1 MKKRQILRVYAC
13 KKNLLQREKRNS
25 TESPPPSQ
33 GAQRPQRGRVGEGG
47 ADNYPAS
54 MGHVFNWS
62 LSSNKRSLLY
72 PCHHNR
78 LPKPARDQNAAIGE
92 QALWITPTP
101 TLPRCGRGRVLQ
113 GRELNIGGR
122 AIKKIALAALLITQL
137 PTHAL
142 TLELALDGQIHGV
155 PVENLQLRVESD
167 DYQHWH
173 VSGQLPATRLA
184 GSSLKNTVLEAQLRR
199 DGDHLAIETLALRSQ
214 RGKTPLRL
222 NADRIL
228 LQNLLRG
235 ELQLPP
241 RAKLRLQAGKHTLQT
256 TLSAA
261 NGSAHLAADL
271 PLALVQTLLNAR
283 GIQTGGSLRPD
294 LTLRQTADGLRLTG
308 SVALDDVH
316 YNSAD
321 SLQAAEHLGG
331 SATLDLHQHGDRWQ
345 GDLSLHLDRGEILI
359 SPAYLKLDGA
369 PIDLTARLDGQP
381 GRLALRDLTLDD
393 GKTHARADLDWNT
406 AQNRLT
412 ALTLHQ
418 LSGDADNLYRRYLK
432 PMLGDGLFGD
442 AELKGS
448 LYLRGNYRD
457 GKIGE
462 LAAVLHHI
470 TLTDRQGRYQLRDLD
485 GQAGNNG
492 APSRLTLA
500 GARWHKLPV
509 GALRAE
515 LRWDAS
521 GVTLQKPLHIPLLD
535 GGITI
540 HRLAPQGDNYK
551 ISAQIEPISLA
562 HLGEAL
568 DTVRFRGMISG
579 TLPDIRLARDGL
591 QLQQPVNVA
600 LFDGNIQIEQ
610 LHISRF
616 FSDAPLAVFNL
627 SLHHLD
633 LQQLTNAFGIGEI
646 EGRIEGSA
654 EDVVLTNWRP
664 QYFRARLQT
673 PAQNPG
679 RRRISHEAVAYLSR
693 VGDGG
698 SNLMVSQ
705 FIRVL
710 NRFPY
715 DKLGFSAELANG
727 VLKLDG
733 IAPAADGQNGY
744 YLVKGR
750 GVPHLDIIGH
760 TREID
765 WAELLNRLKSA
776 SESEGAQVES
786 KLGQ

>member
-1 MKKRQILRVYAC
+1 MKKLHNLRPLARKKRLRQQ
-13 KKNLLQREKRNS
+13 KSHNP
-25 TESPPPSQ
+25 TERLPPP
-33 GAQRPQRGRVGEGG
+33 VGLEQLARSARKGWGG
-47 ADNYPAS
+47 VTRFITAAKLPLL
-54 MGHVFNWS
+54 
-62 LSSNKRSLLY
+62 LS
-72 PCHHNR
+72 
-78 LPKPARDQNAAIGE
+78 
-92 QALWITPTP
+92 
-101 TLPRCGRGRVLQ
+101 
-113 GRELNIGGR
+113 
-122 AIKKIALAALLITQL
+122 ALLIL
-137 PTHAL
+137 PAHAL
-142 TLELALDGQIHGV
+142 TVELELDGQIAGV
-155 PVENLQLRVESD
+155 SVNHLQLRAESG

-173 VSGQLPATRLA
+173 LSGKLPATRLA
-184 GSSLKNTVLEAQLRR
+184 NTPLKNTVLDARLRR
-199 DGDHLAIETLALRSQ
+199 DGDSLAIEALALRSQ
-214 RGKTPLRL
+214 RGNTPLRL
-222 NADRIL
+222 NADRIH

-235 ELQLPP
+235 ELQLSPG
-241 RAKLRLQAGKHTLQT
+241 ATLRLQAGKHTLQT

-308 SVALDDVH
+308 SVALDDLR

-331 SATLDLHQHGDRWQ
+331 SATLDLHQQGERWQ
-345 GDLSLHLDRGEILI
+345 GDIRLHLDRGEILI
-359 SPAYLKLDGA
+359 TPYYLKLDGA
-369 PIDLTARLDGQP
+369 PLDLSARLDWQP

-393 GKTHARADLDWNT
+393 GATRAEAALDWNL

-442 AELKGS
+442 AELRGS

-462 LAAVLHHI
+462 LAVVLHHI
-470 TLTDRQGRYQLRDLD
+470 DIEDRQGRYQLRDLD

-515 LRWDAS
+515 LRWNAA
-521 GVTLQKPLHIPLLD
+521 GVTLEKPLRIPLLD

-540 HRLAPQGDNYK
+540 SRLEPHGDHYK
-551 ISAQIEPISLA
+551 LSAHIDPISLT

-591 QLQQPVNVA
+591 QLRQPVNVA
-600 LFDGNIQIEQ
+600 VFDGNVQIER

-627 SLHHLD
+627 RLSRLD

-664 QYFRARLQT
+664 QHFRARLHT
-673 PAQNPG
+673 PAHNPG

-698 SNLMVSQ
+698 SNLMVNQ

-733 IAPAADGQNGY
+733 IAPAPDGQNGY

-750 GVPHLDIIGH
+750 GLPHLDIIGH
-760 TREID
+760 TRKID
-765 WAELLNRLKSA
+765 WGELLNRLKSA
-776 SESEGAQVES
+776 TESEGAQVES
-786 KLGQ
+786 KLGR

>member
-1 MKKRQILRVYAC
+1 MKKLKEHVLA
-13 KKNLLQREKRNS
+13 LL
-25 TESPPPSQ
+25 
-33 GAQRPQRGRVGEGG
+33 
-47 ADNYPAS
+47 
-54 MGHVFNWS
+54 
-62 LSSNKRSLLY
+62 LL
-72 PCHHNR
+72 
-78 LPKPARDQNAAIGE
+78 A
-92 QALWITPTP
+92 
-101 TLPRCGRGRVLQ
+101 TLP
-113 GRELNIGGR
+113 
-122 AIKKIALAALLITQL
+122 A
-137 PTHAL
+137 HAL
-142 TLELALDGQIHGV
+142 TIELELDGQIAGV
-155 PVENLQLRVESD
+155 PVNHLQLRAESD

-173 VSGQLPATRLA
+173 VSGKLPASRLA
-184 GSSLKNTVLEAQLRR
+184 NTPLKNTVLDARLRR
-199 DGDHLAIETLALRSQ
+199 DGDSLAIETLALRSQ
-214 RGKTPLRL
+214 RGNTALQL
-222 NADRIL
+222 TADRIL
-228 LQNLLRG
+228 LQHLLRG

-241 RAKLRLQAGKHTLQT
+241 GTTLRLQAGKHTLQT
-256 TLSAA
+256 TLGAA
-261 NGSAHLAADL
+261 NGSTHLAADL
-271 PLALVQTLLNAR
+271 PLALVQTLLNAH
-283 GIQTGGSLRPD
+283 GIQLGGTLRPD
-294 LTLRQTADGLRLTG
+294 LTLRQNGDGLRITG
-308 SVALDDVH
+308 SVALDDIH

-381 GRLALRDLTLDD
+381 GRLTLRDLTLDD
-393 GKTHARADLDWNT
+393 GKTHAHADLDWNL
-406 AQNRLT
+406 AHKRLT

-442 AELKGS
+442 AELQGS

-457 GKIGE
+457 GKLGE

-470 TLTDRQGRYQLRDLD
+470 TLTDRQGRYELRDLD

-492 APSRLTLA
+492 EPSRLSLA

-509 GALRAE
+509 GAMRAE

-535 GGITI
+535 GGITL
-540 HRLAPQGDNYK
+540 HRLTPRGDNYQ
-551 ISAQIEPISLA
+551 ISAQIDPISLT

-591 QLQQPVNVA
+591 QLRQPVNVA
-600 LFDGNIQIEQ
+600 VFDGNVQIEQ

-627 SLHHLD
+627 SLHRLD

-673 PAQNPG
+673 SAQNPG

-693 VGDGG
+693 ASDGG

-715 DKLGFSAELANG
+715 DKLGFSGELANG

>member
-1 MKKRQILRVYAC
+1 MGAASKRRFLAC
-13 KKNLLQREKRNS
+13 
-25 TESPPPSQ
+25 
-33 GAQRPQRGRVGEGG
+33 
-47 ADNYPAS
+47 
-54 MGHVFNWS
+54 
-62 LSSNKRSLLY
+62 
-72 PCHHNR
+72 
-78 LPKPARDQNAAIGE
+78 I
-92 QALWITPTP
+92 
-101 TLPRCGRGRVLQ
+101 
-113 GRELNIGGR
+113 
-122 AIKKIALAALLITQL
+122 IALILLATAL
-137 PTHAL
+137 PAHAI

-155 PVENLQLRVESD
+155 PVDNLQLRAESD
-167 DYQHWH
+167 DYQHWR

-184 GSSLKNTVLEAQLRR
+184 GSPLKNTVLDAQLRR
-199 DGDHLAIETLALRSQ
+199 DGDHIAIETLALRSQ
-214 RGKTPLRL
+214 RGNTPLRL
-222 NADRIL
+222 NADRIH

-235 ELQLPP
+235 ELQLSPG
-241 RAKLRLQAGKHTLQT
+241 ATLRLQAGKHTLQT

-271 PLALVQTLLNAR
+271 PLALIQTLLNAH
-283 GIQTGGSLRPD
+283 GIQLGGSLRPD
-294 LTLRQTADGLRLTG
+294 LTLRQTADGLRITG
-308 SVALDDVH
+308 SVALDDLR

-321 SLQAAEHLGG
+321 SMQAAEHLHG
-331 SATLDLHQHGDRWQ
+331 SARLDLRSNGNRWQ
-345 GDLSLHLDRGEILI
+345 GDIALHLTRGEILI
-359 SPAYLKLDGA
+359 TPYYLKIDGA
-369 PIDLTARLDGQP
+369 PLDLSARLDWQP

-393 GKTHARADLDWNT
+393 GATRAEAALDWNL
-406 AQNRLT
+406 AQNRLI
-412 ALTLHQ
+412 ALELHN
-418 LSGDADNLYRRYLK
+418 LRSDADHLYRRYLK
-432 PMLGDGLFGD
+432 PLLGDGLFGD
-442 AELKGS
+442 AELRGS

-457 GKIGE
+457 GKIGD
-462 LAAVLHHI
+462 LAAVLNHI
-470 TLTDRQGRYQLRDLD
+470 HISDRQGRYELHDLD

-492 APSRLTLA
+492 APSRIHIA
-500 GARWHKLPV
+500 SARWHKLPV
-509 GALRAE
+509 GAMRAE

-535 GGITI
+535 GGITL
-540 HRLAPQGDNYK
+540 HRLTPRGDHYK
-551 ISAQIEPISLA
+551 LSAHIDPISLT

-591 QLQQPVNVA
+591 QLRQPVNVA
-600 LFDGNIQIEQ
+600 VFDGNVQIER

-627 SLHHLD
+627 RLSRLD

-664 QYFRARLQT
+664 QHFRARLHT
-673 PAQNPG
+673 PAHNPG

-698 SNLMVSQ
+698 SNLMVNQ

-733 IAPAADGQNGY
+733 IAPAVDGQNGY

-760 TREID
+760 TRTID
-765 WAELLNRLKSA
+765 WQELLNRLKSA
-776 SESEGAQVES
+776 TESEGAQVES
-786 KLGQ
+786 KLGR

>member
-1 MKKRQILRVYAC
+1 MGAASKRRFLAC
-13 KKNLLQREKRNS
+13 
-25 TESPPPSQ
+25 
-33 GAQRPQRGRVGEGG
+33 
-47 ADNYPAS
+47 
-54 MGHVFNWS
+54 
-62 LSSNKRSLLY
+62 
-72 PCHHNR
+72 
-78 LPKPARDQNAAIGE
+78 I
-92 QALWITPTP
+92 
-101 TLPRCGRGRVLQ
+101 
-113 GRELNIGGR
+113 
-122 AIKKIALAALLITQL
+122 IALILLATAL
-137 PTHAL
+137 PAHAL
-142 TLELALDGQIHGV
+142 TLELELDGQIAGV
-155 PVENLQLRVESD
+155 PVNHLQLRAESG

-173 VSGQLPATRLA
+173 LSGKLPATRLA
-184 GSSLKNTVLEAQLRR
+184 NTPLKNTVLDARLRR
-199 DGDHLAIETLALRSQ
+199 DGDSIAIDSLALRSQ
-214 RGKTPLRL
+214 RGNTALQL
-222 NADRIL
+222 TADRIL
-228 LQNLLRG
+228 LQHLLRG

-241 RAKLRLQAGKHTLQT
+241 GATLRLQADKQRLQATLNP
-256 TLSAA
+256 AA
-261 NGSAHLAADL
+261 GGANIAAEL
-271 PLALVQTLLNAR
+271 PLALLPTLLNTR
-283 GIQTGGSLRPD
+283 GIQAGGTLRPD
-294 LTLRQTADGLRLTG
+294 LTLRHDANGLRISG
-308 SVALDDVH
+308 SVSLDDLR

-321 SLQAAEHLGG
+321 SMQAAEHLHG
-331 SATLDLHQHGDRWQ
+331 SARLDLRQHGSRWQ
-345 GDLSLHLDRGEILI
+345 GDIALHLTHGEILI
-359 SPAYLKLDGA
+359 TPYYLKIDGA
-369 PIDLTARLDGQP
+369 PLDLSARLDWQP
-381 GRLALRDLTLDD
+381 GRLTLRDLTLDD
-393 GKTHARADLDWNT
+393 GKTHAHADLDWNL
-406 AQNRLT
+406 AHKRLT

-442 AELKGS
+442 AELQGS

-457 GKIGE
+457 GKIGY
-462 LAAVLHHI
+462 LAAVLNHI
-470 TLTDRQGRYQLRDLD
+470 HISDRQGRYELRDLD

-492 APSRLTLA
+492 EPSRLSLA

-509 GALRAE
+509 GAMRAE

-535 GGITI
+535 GGITL
-540 HRLAPQGDNYK
+540 HRLTPRGDNYQ
-551 ISAQIEPISLA
+551 ISAQIDPISLT

-591 QLQQPVNVA
+591 QLRQPVNVA
-600 LFDGNIQIEQ
+600 VFDGNVQIEQ

-627 SLHHLD
+627 RLSRLD

-664 QYFRARLQT
+664 QHFRARLHT

-698 SNLMVSQ
+698 GGLMVNQ

-715 DKLGFSAELANG
+715 DKLGFSAELTNG

-750 GVPHLDIIGH
+750 GAPRLDIIGH
-760 TREID
+760 TRDID
-765 WAELLNRLKSA
+765 WAELIERIKLA
-776 SESEGAQVES
+776 TVSEDAQVES
-786 KLGQ
+786 KLEK

>member
-1 MKKRQILRVYAC
+1 MKKLHISRCQCRKPASR
-13 KKNLLQREKRNS
+13 KQPNS
-25 TESPPPSQ
+25 PL
-33 GAQRPQRGRVGEGG
+33 PQRGRAGTGF
-47 ADNYPAS
+47 ARILCAAI
-54 MGHVFNWS
+54 
-62 LSSNKRSLLY
+62 RQ
-72 PCHHNR
+72 R
-78 LPKPARDQNAAIGE
+78 TAKPA
-92 QALWITPTP
+92 L
-101 TLPRCGRGRVLQ
+101 
-113 GRELNIGGR
+113 
-122 AIKKIALAALLITQL
+122 ALLLLTAL
-137 PTHAL
+137 SAHAI

-155 PVENLQLRVESD
+155 PVDNLQLRAESD
-167 DYQHWH
+167 DYQHWR

-184 GSSLKNTVLEAQLRR
+184 GSPLKNTVLDAQLRR

-241 RAKLRLQAGKHTLQT
+241 GAKLRLQADKHTLQT

-308 SVALDDVH
+308 SVALDDLR

-331 SATLDLHQHGDRWQ
+331 SATLDLHQQGARWQ
-345 GDLSLHLDRGEILI
+345 GDIRLHLDRGEILI
-359 SPAYLKLDGA
+359 TPYYLKLDGA
-369 PIDLTARLDGQP
+369 PIDITARLDGQP

-393 GKTHARADLDWNT
+393 GKTHAHADLDWNT

-462 LAAVLHHI
+462 LAAVRQHI
-470 TLTDRQGRYQLRDLD
+470 TLTDRQGRYELRDLD

-492 APSRLTLA
+492 EPSRLSLA

-515 LRWDAS
+515 LRWDKS
-521 GVTLQKPLHIPLLD
+521 GVTLEKPLHIPLLD

-600 LFDGNIQIEQ
+600 VFDGSVQIER

-627 SLHHLD
+627 RLSRLD

-664 QYFRARLQT
+664 QYFRARLHT

-693 VGDGG
+693 ASDGG

-715 DKLGFSAELANG
+715 DKLGFSGELANG

-733 IAPAADGQNGY
+733 IAPAVDGQNGY

>member
-1 MKKRQILRVYAC
+1 MGAASKRRFLAC
-13 KKNLLQREKRNS
+13 
-25 TESPPPSQ
+25 
-33 GAQRPQRGRVGEGG
+33 
-47 ADNYPAS
+47 
-54 MGHVFNWS
+54 
-62 LSSNKRSLLY
+62 
-72 PCHHNR
+72 
-78 LPKPARDQNAAIGE
+78 I
-92 QALWITPTP
+92 
-101 TLPRCGRGRVLQ
+101 
-113 GRELNIGGR
+113 
-122 AIKKIALAALLITQL
+122 IALILLATAL
-137 PTHAL
+137 PAHAL
-142 TLELALDGQIHGV
+142 TLELELDGQIAGV
-155 PVENLQLRVESD
+155 PVNHLQLRAESG

-173 VSGQLPATRLA
+173 LSGKLPATRLA
-184 GSSLKNTVLEAQLRR
+184 NTPLKNTVLDARLRR
-199 DGDHLAIETLALRSQ
+199 DGDSIAIDSLALRSQ
-214 RGKTPLRL
+214 RGNTALQL
-222 NADRIL
+222 TADRIL
-228 LQNLLRG
+228 LQHLLRG

-241 RAKLRLQAGKHTLQT
+241 GATLRLQADKQRLQATLNP
-256 TLSAA
+256 AA
-261 NGSAHLAADL
+261 GGANIAAEL
-271 PLALVQTLLNAR
+271 PLALLPTLLNTR
-283 GIQTGGSLRPD
+283 GIQAGGTLRPD
-294 LTLRQTADGLRLTG
+294 LTLRHDANGLRISG
-308 SVALDDVH
+308 SVSLDDLR

-321 SLQAAEHLGG
+321 SMQAAEHLHG
-331 SATLDLHQHGDRWQ
+331 SARLDLRQHGSRWQ
-345 GDLSLHLDRGEILI
+345 GDIALHLTNGEILI
-359 SPAYLKLDGA
+359 TPYYLKIDGA
-369 PIDLTARLDGQP
+369 PLDLSARLDWQP
-381 GRLALRDLTLDD
+381 GRLTLRDLTLDD
-393 GKTHARADLDWNT
+393 GKTHAHADLDWNL
-406 AQNRLT
+406 AHKRLT

-442 AELKGS
+442 AELQGS

-457 GKIGE
+457 GKIGY
-462 LAAVLHHI
+462 LAAVLNHI
-470 TLTDRQGRYQLRDLD
+470 HISDRQGRYELRDLD

-492 APSRLTLA
+492 EPSRLSLA

-509 GALRAE
+509 GAMRAE

-535 GGITI
+535 GGITL
-540 HRLAPQGDNYK
+540 HRLTPRGDNYQ
-551 ISAQIEPISLA
+551 ISAQIDPISLT

-591 QLQQPVNVA
+591 QLRQPVNVA
-600 LFDGNIQIEQ
+600 VFDGNVQIEQ

-627 SLHHLD
+627 RLSRLD

-664 QYFRARLQT
+664 QHFRARLHT

-698 SNLMVSQ
+698 GGLMVNQ

-715 DKLGFSAELANG
+715 DKLGFSAELTNG

-750 GVPHLDIIGH
+750 GAPRLDIIGH
-760 TREID
+760 TRDID
-765 WAELLNRLKSA
+765 WAELIERIKLA
-776 SESEGAQVES
+776 TVSEDAQVES
-786 KLGQ
+786 KLEK

>member
-1 MKKRQILRVYAC
+1 MKKQQILLSRRLFRKPVS
-13 KKNLLQREKRNS
+13 EKWRNS
-25 TESPPPSQ
+25 PSPS
-33 GAQRPQRGRVGEGG
+33 
-47 ADNYPAS
+47 
-54 MGHVFNWS
+54 
-62 LSSNKRSLLY
+62 
-72 PCHHNR
+72 
-78 LPKPARDQNAAIGE
+78 
-92 QALWITPTP
+92 
-101 TLPRCGRGRVLQ
+101 GRGV
-113 GRELNIGGR
+113 GVR
-122 AIKKIALAALLITQL
+122 AKTGSLGTKIAILMLLTAIL
-137 PTHAL
+137 PTHAI
-142 TLELALDGQIHGV
+142 TLELELDGQIRGV
-155 PVENLQLRVESD
+155 PVENLQLRAESD
-167 DYQHWH
+167 DYQHWR

-184 GSSLKNTVLEAQLRR
+184 GSPLKNTVLAAQLRR
-199 DGDHLAIETLALRSQ
+199 DGDHLTIANLALRSQ

-222 NADRIL
+222 SADRIT
-228 LQNLLRG
+228 LQNLLHG

-241 RAKLRLQAGKHTLQT
+241 GTTLRLRTGKHTLQT
-256 TLSAA
+256 TLGAA
-261 NGSAHLAADL
+261 NGSTHLAADL
-271 PLALVQTLLNAR
+271 PLALVQTLLNAH
-283 GIQTGGSLRPD
+283 GIQLGGTLRPD
-294 LTLRQTADGLRLTG
+294 LTLRQNGDGLRITG
-308 SVALDDVH
+308 SVALDDIH

-359 SPAYLKLDGA
+359 TPAYLKLDGA

-381 GRLALRDLTLDD
+381 GRLTLRDLTLDD
-393 GKTHARADLDWNT
+393 GKTHAHADLDWNL
-406 AQNRLT
+406 AHKRLT

-432 PMLGDGLFGD
+432 SMLGDGLFGD
-442 AELKGS
+442 AELQGS
-448 LYLRGNYRD
+448 LHLHGNYRD

-462 LAAVLHHI
+462 LAAVFHHI
-470 TLTDRQGRYQLRDLD
+470 HIKDRQGRYQLRDLD
-485 GQAGNNG
+485 GQVGNNG
-492 APSRLTLA
+492 APSRLSLA

-515 LRWDAS
+515 LRWNAA

-540 HRLAPQGDNYK
+540 QRLTPQDDGYRLAAD
-551 ISAQIEPISLA
+551 IRPISLSR
-562 HLGEAL
+562 LGEAL
-568 DTVRFRGMISG
+568 DTVRFHGNISG
-579 TLPDIRLARDGL
+579 TLPDIRLTRDGL
-591 QLQQPVNVA
+591 RLYQPVNVA
-600 LFDGNIQIEQ
+600 VFDGRVQIEE

-664 QYFRARLQT
+664 QHFRARLQT
-673 PAQNPG
+673 PVQNPG

-715 DKLGFSAELANG
+715 DKLGFSGELANG

-786 KLGQ
+786 KLEK

>member
-1 MKKRQILRVYAC
+1 MPAKSVCDNKKATIPLNGSLPLWDWNSSREVRERAGVG
-13 KKNLLQREKRNS
+13 LLASSPLQNYPYYS
-25 TESPPPSQ
+25 AHYLFSPPTPS
-33 GAQRPQRGRVGEGG
+33 PS
-47 ADNYPAS
+47 NS
-54 MGHVFNWS
+54 NWTDKS
-62 LSSNKRSLLY
+62 RAFPSTTCN
-72 PCHHNR
+72 CA
-78 LPKPARDQNAAIGE
+78 PKAATTNTGTS
-92 QALWITPTP
+92 A
-101 TLPRCGRGRVLQ
+101 
-113 GRELNIGGR
+113 
-122 AIKKIALAALLITQL
+122 
-137 PTHAL
+137 
-142 TLELALDGQIHGV
+142 
-155 PVENLQLRVESD
+155 
-167 DYQHWH
+167 
-173 VSGQLPATRLA
+173 RLA
-184 GSSLKNTVLEAQLRR
+184 NTPLKNTVLDARLRR
-199 DGDHLAIETLALRSQ
+199 DGDSLAIEALALRSQ
-214 RGKTPLRL
+214 RGNTPLRL
-222 NADRIL
+222 NADRIH

-241 RAKLRLQAGKHTLQT
+241 GAKLRLQAGKHTLQT

-271 PLALVQTLLNAR
+271 PLALIQTLLNAH
-283 GIQTGGSLRPD
+283 GIQLGGSLRPD
-294 LTLRQTADGLRLTG
+294 LTLRQTADGLRITG
-308 SVALDDVH
+308 SVALDDLR

-321 SLQAAEHLGG
+321 SMQAAEHLHG
-331 SATLDLHQHGDRWQ
+331 SARLDLRSNGNRWQ
-345 GDLSLHLDRGEILI
+345 GELALHLTRGEILI
-359 SPAYLKLDGA
+359 TPYYLKIDGA
-369 PIDLTARLDGQP
+369 PLDLSAHLDWQP

-393 GKTHARADLDWNT
+393 GATRAEAALDWNLT
-406 AQNRLT
+406 QNRLI
-412 ALTLHQ
+412 ALELHN
-418 LSGDADNLYRRYLK
+418 LRSDADHLYRRYLK
-432 PMLGDGLFGD
+432 PLLGDGLFGD
-442 AELKGS
+442 AELRGS

-457 GKIGE
+457 GKIGD
-462 LAAVLHHI
+462 LAAVLNHI
-470 TLTDRQGRYQLRDLD
+470 HISDRQGRYELHDLD

-492 APSRLTLA
+492 APSRIHIA
-500 GARWHKLPV
+500 SARWHKLPV
-509 GALRAE
+509 GAVRAE
-515 LRWDAS
+515 LRWDAR
-521 GVTLQKPLHIPLLD
+521 GITLQQPLRIPLLD

-540 HRLAPQGDNYK
+540 SRLEPHGDHYK
-551 ISAQIEPISLA
+551 LSAHIDPISLT

-591 QLQQPVNVA
+591 QLRQPVNVA
-600 LFDGNIQIEQ
+600 VFDGNVQIER

-627 SLHHLD
+627 RLSRLD

-664 QYFRARLQT
+664 QHFRARLHT
-673 PAQNPG
+673 PAHNPG

-698 SNLMVSQ
+698 SNLMVNQ

-733 IAPAADGQNGY
+733 IAPAVDGQNGY

-776 SESEGAQVES
+776 TESEGAQVES

>member
-1 MKKRQILRVYAC
+1 MKKLHISRCQCRKPASRKQPNSPLPRRGRAGTGFVRILR
-13 KKNLLQREKRNS
+13 
-25 TESPPPSQ
+25 
-33 GAQRPQRGRVGEGG
+33 
-47 ADNYPAS
+47 
-54 MGHVFNWS
+54 
-62 LSSNKRSLLY
+62 
-72 PCHHNR
+72 
-78 LPKPARDQNAAIGE
+78 AAIR
-92 QALWITPTP
+92 QRTA
-101 TLPRCGRGRVLQ
+101 
-113 GRELNIGGR
+113 
-122 AIKKIALAALLITQL
+122 KSALAFLLLTALSA
-137 PTHAL
+137 HAI

-155 PVENLQLRVESD
+155 PVDNLQLRAESD
-167 DYQHWH
+167 DYQHWR

-184 GSSLKNTVLEAQLRR
+184 GSPLKNTVLDAQLRR

-241 RAKLRLQAGKHTLQT
+241 GAKLRLQAGKHTLQT

-271 PLALVQTLLNAR
+271 PLALVQTLLNTR

-308 SVALDDVH
+308 SVALDDLR

-331 SATLDLHQHGDRWQ
+331 SATLDLHQQGERWQ
-345 GDLSLHLDRGEILI
+345 GDIRLHLDRGEILI
-359 SPAYLKLDGA
+359 TPYYLKLDGA
-369 PIDLTARLDGQP
+369 PIDLSARLDSQP
-381 GRLALRDLTLDD
+381 GRLTLRDLTLDD

-406 AQNRLT
+406 AQKRLT

-462 LAAVLHHI
+462 LAVVLHHI
-470 TLTDRQGRYQLRDLD
+470 DIEDRQGRYQLRDLD

-515 LRWDAS
+515 LRWNAA
-521 GVTLQKPLHIPLLD
+521 GVTLEKPLHIPLLD

-591 QLQQPVNVA
+591 QLRQPVNVA

-627 SLHHLD
+627 SLHRLD

-693 VGDGG
+693 ASDGG

-715 DKLGFSAELANG
+715 DKLGFSGELANG

>member
-25 TESPPPSQ
+25 TESPPPS
-33 GAQRPQRGRVGEGG
+33 QRPQRGRVGEGG

-137 PTHAL
+137 PTHAI
-142 TLELALDGQIHGV
+142 TLELELDGQIRGV
-155 PVENLQLRVESD
+155 PVENLQLRAESD
-167 DYQHWH
+167 DYQHWR

-184 GSSLKNTVLEAQLRR
+184 GSPLKNTVLAAQLRR
-199 DGDHLAIETLALRSQ
+199 DGDHLTIANLALRSQ

-222 NADRIL
+222 SADRIT

-241 RAKLRLQAGKHTLQT
+241 GTTLRLQTGKHTLQT
-256 TLSAA
+256 TLGAA
-261 NGSAHLAADL
+261 NGSTHLAADL
-271 PLALVQTLLNAR
+271 PLALVQTLLNAH
-283 GIQTGGSLRPD
+283 GIQLGGTLRPD
-294 LTLRQTADGLRLTG
+294 LTLRQNGDGLRITG
-308 SVALDDVH
+308 SVALDDIH

-359 SPAYLKLDGA
+359 TPAYLKLDGA

-381 GRLALRDLTLDD
+381 GRLTLRDLTLDD
-393 GKTHARADLDWNT
+393 GKTHAHADLDWNL
-406 AQNRLT
+406 AHKRLT

-457 GKIGE
+457 GKLGE

-470 TLTDRQGRYQLRDLD
+470 TLTDRQGRYELRDLD

-492 APSRLTLA
+492 EPSRLSLA

-509 GALRAE
+509 GAMRAE

-535 GGITI
+535 GGITL
-540 HRLAPQGDNYK
+540 HRLTPRGDNYQ
-551 ISAQIEPISLA
+551 ISAQIDPISLT

-591 QLQQPVNVA
+591 QLRQPVNVA
-600 LFDGNIQIEQ
+600 VFDGNVQIEQ

-627 SLHHLD
+627 RLSRLD

-664 QYFRARLQT
+664 QHFRARLHT

-698 SNLMVSQ
+698 GGLMVNQ

-715 DKLGFSAELANG
+715 DKLGFSAELTNG

-750 GVPHLDIIGH
+750 GAPRLDIIGH
-760 TREID
+760 TRDID
-765 WAELLNRLKSA
+765 WAELIERIKLA
-776 SESEGAQVES
+776 TVSEDAQVES
-786 KLGQ
+786 KLEK

>member
-1 MKKRQILRVYAC
+1 MKKRQT
-13 KKNLLQREKRNS
+13 LLSRRLFRKPVSEKWRNRP
-25 TESPPPSQ
+25 SPS
-33 GAQRPQRGRVGEGG
+33 
-47 ADNYPAS
+47 
-54 MGHVFNWS
+54 
-62 LSSNKRSLLY
+62 
-72 PCHHNR
+72 
-78 LPKPARDQNAAIGE
+78 
-92 QALWITPTP
+92 
-101 TLPRCGRGRVLQ
+101 GRGV
-113 GRELNIGGR
+113 GVR
-122 AIKKIALAALLITQL
+122 AKTSSVGTKIAILILLTAIL
-137 PTHAL
+137 PAHAL
-142 TLELALDGQIHGV
+142 TVELELDGQIAGV
-155 PVENLQLRVESD
+155 PVNNLQLRAESG

-173 VSGQLPATRLA
+173 LSGKLPATRLA
-184 GSSLKNTVLEAQLRR
+184 NTPLKNTVLDARLRR
-199 DGDHLAIETLALRSQ
+199 DGDSLAIETLALRSQ
-214 RGKTPLRL
+214 RGKTTLQL
-222 NADRIL
+222 TTDRIL
-228 LQNLLRG
+228 LQHLLRG

-241 RAKLRLQAGKHTLQT
+241 GATLRLQADKQRLQATLNPA
-256 TLSAA
+256 SDGANIAA
-261 NGSAHLAADL
+261 EL
-271 PLALVQTLLNAR
+271 PLALLPTLLNAR
-283 GIQTGGSLRPD
+283 GIQAGGTLRPD
-294 LTLRQTADGLRLTG
+294 LTLRQTTDGLRLTG
-308 SVALDDVH
+308 SVALDDLR

-331 SATLDLHQHGDRWQ
+331 SATLDLHQQGARWQ
-345 GDLSLHLDRGEILI
+345 GDIRLHLDRGEILI
-359 SPAYLKLDGA
+359 TPAYLKLDGA
-369 PIDLTARLDGQP
+369 PLDLTARLDAQP

-393 GKTHARADLDWNT
+393 GKTRAHADLAWNPT
-406 AQNRLT
+406 QNRLT

-442 AELKGS
+442 AELQGS

-457 GKIGE
+457 GKLGE

-470 TLTDRQGRYQLRDLD
+470 TLTDRQGRYELRDLD

-492 APSRLTLA
+492 EPSRLSLA
-500 GARWHKLPV
+500 GARWHKLPL
-509 GALRAE
+509 GAVRAE
-515 LRWDAS
+515 LRWNAA
-521 GVTLQKPLHIPLLD
+521 GVTLEKPLHIPLLD

-600 LFDGNIQIEQ
+600 VFDGSVQIER

-627 SLHHLD
+627 RLSRLD

-654 EDVVLTNWRP
+654 EDIVLTNWRP

-693 VGDGG
+693 ASDGG

-727 VLKLDG
+727 VLTLDG
-733 IAPAADGQNGY
+733 IAPAVDGQNGY

>member
-137 PTHAL
+137 PTHAI

-155 PVENLQLRVESD
+155 PVENLQLRAESD
-167 DYQHWH
+167 DYQHWR

-184 GSSLKNTVLEAQLRR
+184 GSPLKNTVLDAQLRR

-222 NADRIL
+222 NADRIH

-241 RAKLRLQAGKHTLQT
+241 GATLRLQAGKHTLQT

-261 NGSAHLAADL
+261 NGSAHLAAEL
-271 PLALVQTLLNAR
+271 PLALLPTLLNTR
-283 GIQTGGSLRPD
+283 GIQAGGTLRPD
-294 LTLRQTADGLRLTG
+294 LTLRHDADGLHITG
-308 SVALDDVH
+308 SVALDDIH

-331 SATLDLHQHGDRWQ
+331 SATLDLRQHGNRWQ

-359 SPAYLKLDGA
+359 TPAYLKLDGA

-381 GRLALRDLTLDD
+381 GRLTLRDLTLDD
-393 GKTHARADLDWNT
+393 GKTHAHADLDWNL
-406 AQNRLT
+406 AHKHLT

-442 AELKGS
+442 AELQGS

-457 GKIGE
+457 GKLGE

-470 TLTDRQGRYQLRDLD
+470 TLTDRQGRYELRDLD

-492 APSRLTLA
+492 EPSRLSLA

-509 GALRAE
+509 GAMRAE

-535 GGITI
+535 GGIPL
-540 HRLAPQGDNYK
+540 HRLTPRGDNYQ
-551 ISAQIEPISLA
+551 ISAQIDPISLT

-591 QLQQPVNVA
+591 QLRQPVNVA
-600 LFDGNIQIEQ
+600 VFDGNVQIEQ

-627 SLHHLD
+627 RLSRLD

-664 QYFRARLQT
+664 QHFRARLHT

-698 SNLMVSQ
+698 GGLMVNQ

-715 DKLGFSAELANG
+715 DKLGFSAELTNG